1 MDNLVANEISKK
13 ETSPL
18 SDDSIWYLPHHGV
31 YYPCK
36 PDKIRLVFD
45 CSAEFQ
51 GTSLNKELLPGPELN
66 SNLVGVLT
74 RFKTEEM
81 AFMADIEAMFH
92 QVHIPGKGRSF
103 LRYLRSG
110 RMLIYKTYYEM
121 CLHVFCRTSSPG
133 CCNYTL
139 RGASLFQNTVKK
151 QLIPF

>member
-1 MDNLVANEISKK
+1 MSIEKMFQQMFYNDFSEKGAQIRRIDGNIEQQSKN
-13 ETSPL
+13 
-18 SDDSIWYLPHHGV
+18 
-31 YYPCK
+31 
-36 PDKIRLVFD
+36 DK
-45 CSAEFQ
+45 
-51 GTSLNKELLPGPELN
+51 T
-66 SNLVGVLT
+66 
-74 RFKTEEM
+74 M
-81 AFMADIEAMFH
+81 AFMADIEVMFH

-121 CLHVFCRTSSPG
+121 CLHVFCGTSSPG